1 MMLLQFFQRLFRKG
15 TPPETPDVLFFGLGN
30 IGSRYAL
37 TRHNTGYKVADA
49 LTERLANRINGRFE
63 ESAYIQG
70 TLFESRKKVLV
81 VKPQNFMNRSGD
93 TVGSYIT
100 CCHPRLQDI
109 LVIVD
114 DYNLPFGRLRA
125 RPGGSDGGHNGL
137 KSIIDRIGRRDF
149 PRLRI
154 GIGPL
159 PQGMSSID
167 FVLGPFTGAEEKE
180 LDAVIARAVDACVL
194 FTRSGIEAVM
204 NKFN

>member
-1 MMLLQFFQRLFRKG
+1 MALLQFFQRFFRKG
-15 TPPETPDVLFFGLGN
+15 TPPEIPDVLFFGLGN
-30 IGSRYAL
+30 PGSRYAL

-49 LTERLANRINGRFE
+49 LTEKLANKRDGRFG

-93 TVGSYIT
+93 TVGSYIAY
-100 CCHPRLQDI
+100 CHPRPQDI

-114 DYNLPFGRLRA
+114 DYNLPLGTLRA
-125 RPGGSDGGHNGL
+125 RRDGSDGGHNGL
-137 KSIIDRIGRRDF
+137 KSIVDRLGRQDF
-149 PRLRI
+149 PRLRV

-159 PQGMSSID
+159 PQGASTID
-167 FVLGPFTGAEEKE
+167 FVLGSFTGAEEKE
-180 LDAVIARAVDACVL
+180 LAAVIARAVDSCVL
-194 FTRSGIEAVM
+194 FAQSGIEAVM